1 MHPLRVVVSE
11 RYAITLPARLLLSS
25 KKPGSGFR
33 RSPEMTAKRGRSL
46 ADVMASIDPAEPAE
60 RIAPPPRDIVPV
72 NILVTPRDRKR
83 LRQLSLDTGLSL
95 QKLGHEAWNKLIE
108 SRGLEPLEP
117 VTANI
122 PSGRAR
128 R

>member
-1 MHPLRVVVSE
+1 
-11 RYAITLPARLLLSS
+11 
-25 KKPGSGFR
+25 
-33 RSPEMTAKRGRSL
+33 
-46 ADVMASIDPAEPAE
+46 MASIDPAAPVEEAP
-60 RIAPPPRDIVPV
+60 PPPRDIVPI

-95 QKLGHEAWNKLIE
+95 QKLGHEAWNKLLE

-117 VTANI
+117 VTANV
-122 PSGRAR
+122 PSGRVR

>member
-1 MHPLRVVVSE
+1 V
-11 RYAITLPARLLLSS
+11 
-25 KKPGSGFR
+25 
-33 RSPEMTAKRGRSL
+33 TAKRGRSL
-46 ADVMASIDPAEPAE
+46 ADVMASIDPPPPAE
-60 RIAPPPRDIVPV
+60 QVVPPLRDIVPV

-95 QKLGHEAWNKLIE
+95 QKLGHEAWNKLLE

-117 VTANI
+117 VTANV
-122 PSGRAR
+122 PSGRVR

>member
-1 MHPLRVVVSE
+1 V
-11 RYAITLPARLLLSS
+11 
-25 KKPGSGFR
+25 
-33 RSPEMTAKRGRSL
+33 TAKRGRSL
-46 ADVMASIDPAEPAE
+46 ADVMASIDPPPTAEQV
-60 RIAPPPRDIVPV
+60 APPLRDIVPV

-95 QKLGHEAWNKLIE
+95 QKLGHEAWNKLLE

-117 VTANI
+117 VTANV
-122 PSGRAR
+122 PSGRVR

>member
-1 MHPLRVVVSE
+1 M
-11 RYAITLPARLLLSS
+11 SS
-25 KKPGSGFR
+25 KR
-33 RSPEMTAKRGRSL
+33 AGRAL
-46 ADVMASIDPAEPAE
+46 ADVMGELDEEPIASPAAPASATPAAQE
-60 RIAPPPRDIVPV
+60 AGGPAIVPV

-95 QKLGHEAWNKLIE
+95 QKLGHEAWNRLLE
-108 SRGLEPLEP
+108 SRGLEPLEA
-117 VTANI
+117 VAANV

>member
-1 MHPLRVVVSE
+1 V
-11 RYAITLPARLLLSS
+11 
-25 KKPGSGFR
+25 
-33 RSPEMTAKRGRSL
+33 TAKRGRSL
-46 ADVMASIDPAEPAE
+46 ADVIASMDPVQPAEEAL
-60 RIAPPPRDIVPV
+60 PPPRDIVPI

-95 QKLGHEAWNKLIE
+95 QKLGHEAWNKLLE

-122 PSGRAR
+122 PSGRVR